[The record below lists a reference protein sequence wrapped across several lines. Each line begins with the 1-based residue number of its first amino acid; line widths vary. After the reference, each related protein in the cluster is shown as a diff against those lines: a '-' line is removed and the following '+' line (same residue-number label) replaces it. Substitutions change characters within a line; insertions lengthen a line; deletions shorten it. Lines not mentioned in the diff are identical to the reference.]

1 MNGQLKLN
9 DLLGF
14 TQQDMS
20 KIKIRLNTNNGKK
33 NPIDVFKKNP
43 QELLNWNYW
52 NNKPYKV
59 GQISIGLVNMGNDKW
74 LLFTVGKII
83 GLLPKP
89 INSTN
94 GKDGVQVDYQTMNQ
108 YDHLY
113 GRVIVR
119 YHNQT
124 QNLFRNSNLL
134 DDLEVSEILPSVF
147 TGFDFPGY
155 DKVSLSYTELETIVN
170 GQYDSYRNAL
180 ANQKAV
186 YLQTDK
192 ATGKLYVGSATAQKG
207 MLLARWS
214 TYIKNGHGGNQDLM
228 KLVNQKGFAYIK
240 ENFQYTIIE
249 NFNSK
254 VDDHYVLERESYW
267 KEVLQTRKY
276 GYNDN

>member
-1 MNGQLKLN
+1 MNGKLKLN
-9 DLLGF
+9 HLLGF
-14 TQQDMS
+14 TQQEKS
-20 KIKIRLNTNNGKK
+20 RIKIRLNTNDGNQ
-33 NPIDVFKKNP
+33 NPLDVFKKNP
-43 QELLNWNYW
+43 QKLLDWNYW

-59 GQISIGLVNMGNDKW
+59 GQISIGLVDMGNDKW
-74 LLFTVGKII
+74 LFFTVGEIK
-83 GLLPKP
+83 GLLSAP
-89 INSTN
+89 INSAN
-94 GKDGVQVDYQTMNQ
+94 GKDGVQVVYQTMSEYN
-108 YDHLY
+108 DLY

-119 YHNQT
+119 YHNKSQ
-124 QNLFRNSNLL
+124 QLFRNASLL
-134 DDLEVSEILPSVF
+134 DQLEVCEILPTVF

-155 DKVSLSYTELETIVN
+155 DNVSLSYAELETIVN

-180 ANQKAV
+180 AKQKAI

-214 TYIKNGHGGNQDLM
+214 EYIKNGHGGNRDLIE
-228 KLVNQKGFAYIK
+228 LVNQKGFAYIK
-240 ENFQYTIIE
+240 KNFQYTIIE

-276 GYNDN
+276 GYNAN

>member
-1 MNGQLKLN
+1 MNGKLKLN

-14 TQQDMS
+14 TQQEIS
-20 KIKIRLNTNNGKK
+20 RIKIRLNTNDGNQ
-33 NPIDVFKKNP
+33 NPLDVFKKNP
-43 QELLNWNYW
+43 KKLLDWNYW
-52 NNKPYKV
+52 NNKQYKV
-59 GQISIGLVNMGNDKW
+59 GQISIGLVDMGNDKW
-74 LLFTVGKII
+74 LFFTVGEIKS
-83 GLLPKP
+83 LLSVP
-89 INSTN
+89 INSAN
-94 GKDGVQVDYQTMNQ
+94 GKDGVQVDYQTMSEYN
-108 YDHLY
+108 DLY

-119 YHNQT
+119 YHNQS
-124 QNLFRNSNLL
+124 QQLFRNASLL
-134 DDLEVSEILPSVF
+134 NQLEVSEILPDVF

-155 DKVSLSYTELETIVN
+155 DNVSLSYAELETIVN

-180 ANQKAV
+180 AKQKAI

-207 MLLARWS
+207 MLLSRWS
-214 TYIKNGHGGNQDLM
+214 EYIKNGHGGNRDLIE
-228 KLVNQKGFAYIK
+228 LVNQKGFAYIK

-276 GYNDN
+276 GYNAI